1 MPKTPANKTSEVV
14 AEAASR
20 GLAQLDPLLQHRTRL
35 GACVLLRGA
44 DAMTFA
50 RLKTLL
56 DETDGN
62 LGANL
67 RKLEE
72 AAYLSVRKE
81 FVDRKPTSWYALT
94 SQGAKALRSHLAAME
109 TIISSARGN
118 GG

>member
-1 MPKTPANKTSEVV
+1 MPKTMAGTTSVGG

-20 GLAQLDPLLQHRTRL
+20 GLAQLDGLLQHHARL

-44 DAMTFA
+44 DAMSFA
-50 RLKTLL
+50 RLKALL

-81 FVDRKPTSWYALT
+81 FVDRKPTNWYALT
-94 SQGAKALRSHLAAME
+94 QLSAKALRNHLAALQ
-109 TIISSARGN
+109 TIITSATHN
-118 GG
+118 GS